1 MANTIPKLYSDAQ
14 KKMLPLRQRI
24 VDAIYNNPEE
34 LTVAEVLGLLET
46 IKLEI
51 WYTELNN

>member
-1 MANTIPKLYSDAQ
+1 VANTIPKLYSDAQ